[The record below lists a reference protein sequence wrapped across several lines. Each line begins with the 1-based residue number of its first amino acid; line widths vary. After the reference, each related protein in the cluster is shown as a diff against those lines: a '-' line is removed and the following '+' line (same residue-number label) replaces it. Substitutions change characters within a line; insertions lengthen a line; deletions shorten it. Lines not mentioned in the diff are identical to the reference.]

1 MLRCRGLA
9 LGAIWDTT
17 PRYHLEI
24 VRDSERA
31 KDLIDNADNVTIPGS
46 YELNLSRLLNDN
58 YDTMK
63 WYDWEDD
70 MASLSRD
77 WPNVL
82 FALSGEGEEPG
93 DLWKAWVRNGKV
105 IKVEGRIVYD
115 VPNLDKVLP
124 INDTVEEKYRAE
136 KKAELQA
143 TIKDLENRLQELKG
157 LSKD

>member
-1 MLRCRGLA
+1 MGYY
-9 LGAIWDTT
+9 T
-17 PRYHLEI
+17 RYELEI

-31 KDLIDNADNVTIPGS
+31 KDLIDSADSVTIPGS
-46 YELNLSRLLNDN
+46 YDLNLSRLLNGN

-63 WYDWEDD
+63 WYDWESD
-70 MASLSRD
+70 MASLSKD

-105 IKVEGRIVYD
+105 VKVQGRIVYD
-115 VPNLDKVLP
+115 VPDLDKVLP
-124 INDTVEEKYRAE
+124 VNDTVEEKYRAQ

-143 TIKDLENRLQELKG
+143 TIKDLENRLAELKG